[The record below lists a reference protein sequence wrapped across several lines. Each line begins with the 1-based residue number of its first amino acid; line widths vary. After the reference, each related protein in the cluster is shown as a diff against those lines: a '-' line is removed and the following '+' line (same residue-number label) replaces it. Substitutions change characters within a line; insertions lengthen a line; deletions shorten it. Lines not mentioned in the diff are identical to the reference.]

1 MKTIRENL
9 PYILLV
15 LIAIILV
22 IITIS
27 LQTTIISNQQAGN
40 GADNASNKGLL
51 YTLRERIALAI
62 LPATL
67 TPPPT
72 PTAPPTAIPTVEPTA
87 TPLPPATATL
97 EPPTP
102 VPPTP
107 EPPTPVPP
115 TPVPPTPVP
124 PTPEPPTPVPP
135 TPAPPTPAQAVATPV
150 QPTVVPPTVAPPTPQ
165 PAAPAPTNTVGP
177 RADFRLGYVD
187 RGDNCQLVTQIMQLI
202 FERQFKL
209 KTETVAF
216 SEKNA
221 LFDALAVTD
230 LQSRVDL
237 TFCYVDPEDRESLQ
251 KHFGYVILVGGVYR
265 QSNGKNFI
273 VLSNSAVKAPIER
286 DLPCVYKFLKTI
298 KIDDQSL
305 SGQTADGWLAKNS
318 DLVAT
323 WTTCK

>member
-1 MKTIRENL
+1 
-9 PYILLV
+9 V
-15 LIAIILV
+15 
-22 IITIS
+22 
-27 LQTTIISNQQAGN
+27 
-40 GADNASNKGLL
+40 
-51 YTLRERIALAI
+51 
-62 LPATL
+62 
-67 TPPPT
+67 
-72 PTAPPTAIPTVEPTA
+72 
-87 TPLPPATATL
+87 
-97 EPPTP
+97 
-102 VPPTP
+102 
-107 EPPTPVPP
+107 
-115 TPVPPTPVP
+115 
-124 PTPEPPTPVPP
+124 
-135 TPAPPTPAQAVATPV
+135 
-150 QPTVVPPTVAPPTPQ
+150 
-165 PAAPAPTNTVGP
+165 PTNTVGP

-187 RGDNCQLVTQIMQLI
+187 RGDNCQLVTEIMQLI

-209 KTETVAF
+209 KIETVAF

-265 QSNGKNFI
+265 QSSSKNFI

-298 KIDDQSL
+298 KIDDQNL